1 MGEGGDFLV
10 DENTPKD
17 TMLKKQES
25 FYIQKKSNFTRP
37 NKEIFLDG
45 ER

>member
-1 MGEGGDFLV
+1 MFFFFGGVGGGYPVTWNGLGEGGDFLV

-25 FYIQKKSNFTRP
+25 FYI
-37 NKEIFLDG
+37 
-45 ER
+45 